1 MSFYIFFQQSW
12 SLALALASKILALAL
27 ASKTTGLGLEHAVL
41 DPIPG
46 RTKIMYNNLT
56 I

>member
-1 MSFYIFFQQSW
+1 MIT
-12 SLALALASKILALAL
+12 SLGFGLED
-27 ASKTTGLGLEHAVL
+27 TGLGLEHAVL